1 MIQDYLA
8 WKAALG
14 ERTGMSESLIHVHAG
29 LAIFVVTALLLKRR
43 MRSWIPLA
51 VVVTLAL
58 INELVDYKNGARWDL
73 ASSSLDFFNTILW
86 PTVLFL
92 LARRAAR
99 AS

>member
-14 ERTGMSESLIHVHAG
+14 ESTGMSESLIHVHAG
-29 LAIFVVTALLLKRR
+29 LAIFVITALLLRRR
-43 MRSWIPLA
+43 MGSWIPLA
-51 VVVTLAL
+51 VVFTLAVA
-58 INELVDYKNGARWDL
+58 NEIVDYSEGILWQLDSSALDL
-73 ASSSLDFFNTILW
+73 LNTILW

-99 AS
+99 SA